1 MRKYCT
7 TEQTLFVI
15 LDIGKNVHWFGAYA
29 GFNLKEVVRPFKV
42 RSDQSGFKQVTTILD
57 TLLACGAYRQ
67 VVLGHEPTGIYHENW
82 ARELYKRYQPQRE
95 GAAEPR
101 LDYRFLNPLTSKKR
115 REAQANGRKRKTD
128 RIDLK
133 AIAYCLR
140 DGQGQPAFLPTGK
153 ELQFQ
158 LWGRTY
164 RNTERERRQL
174 TRAILSQLDRLW
186 PGAVVN
192 VKRFQKM
199 HPDLDVPIPLVLSKP
214 LERQRVRAILTHS
227 PNPYHLLNLG
237 QDGIQ
242 AFLRQHVGRCGSATA
257 KLVYNL
263 LQNAVLPPPEV
274 AALLADYLQSD
285 FQRYLSL
292 DQRLETLKN
301 QAEIIVP
308 DSPAAVLTTVPGVS
322 PFLAARYLAYLG
334 HHRRFLAPGEIWAF
348 AGFDMVTDESGDYR
362 RIGKITKKGA
372 NGLRDTLFLLGFHM
386 ANNIPALQRIRERA
400 VRRGKGK
407 IGATIH
413 VAQKAN
419 RICYHLLYHQLP
431 FDPTRLR

>member
-7 TEQTLFVI
+7 TEQTLFVT

-29 GFNLKEVVRPFKV
+29 GFDLEEIASPFKV
-42 RSDQSGFKQVTTILD
+42 RSDRGGFEQVTTILD
-57 TLLACGAYRQ
+57 ALLACGAYEQ

-82 ARELYKRYQPQRE
+82 ARELYDRYQPQRE
-95 GAAEPR
+95 GVCEPR

-115 REAQANGRKRKTD
+115 REVQANGRKRKTD
-128 RIDLK
+128 PIDLK

-140 DGQGQPAFLPTGK
+140 DGQGQPAFLPTGQ

-158 LWGRTY
+158 LWGKAY

-186 PGAVVN
+186 PGAAVN
-192 VKRFQKM
+192 LKRFKKM
-199 HPDLDVPIPLVLSKP
+199 HPELDVPVPLVRSKP
-214 LERQRVRAILTHS
+214 LERKRVRAILTHS
-227 PNPYHLLNLG
+227 PNPHCLLNLG

-257 KLVYNL
+257 NLVYDL

-274 AALLADYLQSD
+274 AALLADYLQDD
-285 FQRYLSL
+285 FQRYLNL
-292 DQRLETLKN
+292 DQRLDILKN

-308 DSPAAVLTTVPGVS
+308 DSPAAVLTTAPGIS

-334 HHRRFLAPGEIWAF
+334 HHRRFLSPAEIWAF
-348 AGFDMVTDESGDYR
+348 AGFDIVTDESGDYR
-362 RIGKITKKGA
+362 RVGKITKKGA
-372 NGLRDTLFLLGFHM
+372 KGLRDTLFMIGFHM
-386 ANNIPALQRIRERA
+386 ANHIPALQRIRNRA
-400 VRRGKGK
+400 VQRGKSK
-407 IGATIH
+407 IAATIH
-413 VAQKAN
+413 VAQKGN
-419 RICYHLLYHQLP
+419 RICYHLLYHQIP
-431 FDPTRLR
+431 FDPDKLR

>member
-1 MRKYCT
+1 MRNYCT
-7 TEQTLFVI
+7 TEQTLFVT

-29 GFNLKEVVRPFKV
+29 GFNLKEVVPPFKV
-42 RSDQSGFKQVTTILD
+42 RSDRAGFNRVTAMLD
-57 TLLACGAYRQ
+57 ALLACGAYKQ

-82 ARELYKRYQPQRE
+82 ARELYKRYRPHRE
-95 GAAEPR
+95 GEATPR

-115 REAQANGRKRKTD
+115 REAQANGRQRKTD

-140 DGQGQPAFLPTGK
+140 DGLGQPAFLPSGQ
-153 ELQFQ
+153 ELRFQ
-158 LWGRTY
+158 LWGKAY

-186 PGAVVN
+186 PGAAVN
-192 VKRFQKM
+192 VKRFTKM
-199 HPDLDVPIPLVLSKP
+199 HPDMKVPVPLVLSKP
-214 LERQRVRAILTHS
+214 LERKRVRAILSHS
-227 PNPYHLLNLG
+227 PNPYHLLALG

-257 KLVYNL
+257 NLVYNL
-263 LQNAVLPPPEV
+263 LQNALLPPPEV
-274 AALLADYLQSD
+274 AALLADFLHND

-292 DQRLETLKN
+292 DQQLATLKT
-301 QAEIIVP
+301 QAETIVP
-308 DSPAAVLTTVPGVS
+308 DSPAAVLTTIPGIS
-322 PFLAARYLAYLG
+322 PFLAARYLAHLG
-334 HHRRFLAPGEIWAF
+334 HHRRFLSPGEIWAF
-348 AGFDMVTDESGDYR
+348 AGFDIVTNESGDYR

-372 NGLRDTLFLLGFHM
+372 NGLRDTLFLIGLHT
-386 ANNIPALQRIRERA
+386 ANNIPALQRLKLRA
-400 VRRGKGK
+400 IKRGKGK

-419 RICYHLLYHQLP
+419 RICYHLLYHQTP